1 MGYRHFKWV
10 SWGKDTWEILH
21 NSRDWIWL
29 YGRPHINFWQ
39 DIIRSLVLWPSM
51 EWKVWWLS
59 HIYGIFSCK
68 LEPDIWICQNGY
80 IYEYISVYVD
90 YLSIA
95 EREPKSL
102 VVALE
107 NKYKSKLNVTGPIS
121 FHIGCDF
128 FRYSNGVLC
137 FTPHKY
143 IYKMVQTYMTM
154 FGSNPKLNKAV
165 KPPLE
170 QGDYP

>member
-1 MGYRHFKWV
+1 M
-10 SWGKDTWEILH
+10 
-21 NSRDWIWL
+21 
-29 YGRPHINFWQ
+29 
-39 DIIRSLVLWPSM
+39 
-51 EWKVWWLS
+51 S

-137 FTPHKY
+137 FNPHKY

-154 FGSNPKLNKAV
+154 FGKNPKVHKSFRA
-165 KPPLE
+165 PLE
-170 QGDYP
+170 QVYHPYLDTLELLDN